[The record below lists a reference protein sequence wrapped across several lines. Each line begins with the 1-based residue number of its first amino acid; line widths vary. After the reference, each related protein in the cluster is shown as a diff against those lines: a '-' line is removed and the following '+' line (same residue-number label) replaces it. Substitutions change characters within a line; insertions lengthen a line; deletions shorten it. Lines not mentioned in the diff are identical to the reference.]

1 METVF
6 CDLDGTLINSEQERI
21 NTYFLALNECN
32 IQNYTKP
39 SLAKLLGNG
48 EKRNLSLIAPFL
60 NNYEIDIVIKARKK
74 HLDLINISKI
84 EINHNVYSQIIKYKQ
99 IIIVT
104 NSSYSY
110 AYRMCNDLLKIPCK
124 IIALED
130 NLPPKPDPYLYN
142 VAFNKFAD
150 NKIKIVYEDSYS
162 GINSAMKAGADV
174 IYKVTNNEDIIIY
187 KDFNKEK
194 NTY

>member
-1 METVF
+1 MEIVF

-32 IQNYTKP
+32 IQNYSKP
-39 SLAKLLGNG
+39 PLAKLLGNG
-48 EKRNLSLIAPFL
+48 EKRNLKLIAPFL
-60 NNYEIDIVIKARKK
+60 NNYEIDIVMKVRKK
-74 HLDLINISKI
+74 YLDLINISNI
-84 EINHNVYSQIIKYKQ
+84 EINHNVYSQIIKYKK

-110 AYRMCNDLLKIPCK
+110 AYRMCNELLKIPCD

-130 NLPPKPDPYLYN
+130 KSPPKPDPYLYSI
-142 VAFNKFAD
+142 AFNKFAD

-162 GINSAMKAGADV
+162 GINSALKAGADV
-174 IYKVTNNEDIIIY
+174 IYKVTKNKDIKIY
-187 KDFNKEK
+187 KDFNR
-194 NTY
+194 